1 MSWRAHG
8 SRAWLMQRIS
18 AVYLA
23 VYIVMFGLY
32 LVLDAPTSYQAWRAW
47 MGLPFITVATSVFF
61 AALLMHA
68 WVGLRDVIMDYAR
81 PPVIRFILL
90 ASVALGLFA
99 MGLWVLRVLML
110 TPTPTSLSIVTD
122 ASGCVVVGALAPYNP
137 RRTPCGCIL
146 GNCSLRCSTSSCI
159 HAVVP
164 LATLVHPCTA

>member
-8 SRAWLMQRIS
+8 SRAWLMQRGR

-32 LVLDAPTSYQAWRAW
+32 LLLDAPTSYPAWREW
-47 MGLPFITVATSVFF
+47 MGLPFIAVATSVFF

-90 ASVALGLFA
+90 TSVALGLFA

-110 TPTPTSLSIVTD
+110 IPTPLSIVTV
-122 ASGCVVVGALAPYNP
+122 ASG
-137 RRTPCGCIL
+137 IL
-146 GNCSLRCSTSSCI
+146 
-159 HAVVP
+159 P

>member
-8 SRAWLMQRIS
+8 SRAWLMQRVS

-23 VYIVMFGLY
+23 AYIVIFGLH
-32 LVLDAPTSYQAWRAW
+32 LALDAPTSYQAWREW
-47 MGLPFITVATSVFF
+47 MGLPFIAVATGVFF

-90 ASVALGLFA
+90 TSVALGLFA

-110 TPTPTSLSIVTD
+110 TPMPLSI
-122 ASGCVVVGALAPYNP
+122 S
-137 RRTPCGCIL
+137 
-146 GNCSLRCSTSSCI
+146 
-159 HAVVP
+159 
-164 LATLVHPCTA
+164 